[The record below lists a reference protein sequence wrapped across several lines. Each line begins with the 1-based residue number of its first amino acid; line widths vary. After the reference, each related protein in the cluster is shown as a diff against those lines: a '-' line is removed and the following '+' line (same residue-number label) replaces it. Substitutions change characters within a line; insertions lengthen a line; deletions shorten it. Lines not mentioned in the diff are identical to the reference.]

1 MKKRRILATSA
12 LPYANGAIH
21 LGHILEYIQTDI
33 WVRFQRLRDH
43 CCHYICA
50 DDAHGSAIML
60 KARSIGI
67 SPEHLIERVQKEH
80 LADFKDF
87 AISFDNYYSTHSPEN
102 RHYAELIYRRLD
114 QQDYIKKR
122 TIQQAYDEEAGMFLP
137 DRFICG
143 ECPRCGAAEQY
154 GDCCEECGATYATSE
169 LRSPRSVL
177 SNSTPTQRESKHLFF
192 DLARFTDS
200 LKQWLAGGHIQPEIA
215 NKLEEWFTAG
225 LAPWDISRDA
235 PYFGFAIP
243 GYKDKFFYV
252 WLDAPIGYMASF
264 QQYCNRRGFDFYE
277 YWGLD
282 SGAEL
287 HHFIGKDIAYFHTLF
302 WPAMLEGS
310 GFRKPTRIHCHGFV
324 TINGQKMSKSRGTF
338 ITARDYLER
347 LDAEYLRYYFAARLN
362 ARVEDI
368 DLNLEDFVLRVNSDL
383 VGKLI
388 NIASRCAR
396 FIEQH
401 CAAYL
406 RSDETV
412 LEHPLVG
419 AVVQAMD
426 EIAAAYEALE
436 YSSAMRTIMDLA
448 DQVNRYINQEKP
460 WRIVK
465 DNHLGAAGDNG
476 GSQYVHAGEQERA
489 RERLPLAAG
498 QGIMSD
504 AGEQQ
509 RARERLPLAAG
520 QSIMS
525 DAGEQQRAR
534 ERLQIVCSV
543 GLVAFAQMVLY
554 LKPVMPA
561 LAARVEGFLRVS
573 MEHWG
578 RPSFSK
584 PNHLVKPFTVLLN
597 RIRLADVQALVKL
610 KQAAVASNGGDS
622 GSEAD
627 KNGRQQKDD
636 QETKVIGMEDFAKL
650 ELRVARIIQAE
661 EVPNADRLLKL
672 NLDFGDQQRLV
683 FAGIKTAY
691 KPQQLRDRL
700 VVAVAN
706 LAPKKMS
713 FGVSEAMVL
722 AAGDGKDIFLLA
734 PDSGAR
740 PGMKI
745 K

>member
-1 MKKRRILATSA
+1 MKKRRILVTSA

-33 WVRFQRLRDH
+33 WVRFQRLRGH

-67 SPEHLIERVQKEH
+67 SPEDLIERVQKEH

-177 SNSTPTQRESKHLFF
+177 SNSTPTRRESKHLFF

-200 LKQWLAGGHIQPEIA
+200 LKQWLAEGHIQPEVA
-215 NKLEEWFTAG
+215 NKLEEWFAAG

-282 SGAEL
+282 SSAEL

-302 WPAMLEGS
+302 WPAMLEGG

-338 ITARDYLER
+338 ISARDYLER

-401 CAAYL
+401 FAAHL
-406 RSDETV
+406 RTDETV

-419 AVVQAMD
+419 AVVQSMD

-465 DNHLGAAGDNG
+465 DNHLGGASDNG
-476 GSQYVHAGEQERA
+476 GGHDVH
-489 RERLPLAAG
+489 
-498 QGIMSD
+498 
-504 AGEQQ
+504 
-509 RARERLPLAAG
+509 
-520 QSIMS
+520 
-525 DAGEQQRAR
+525 AGEQQRAR
-534 ERLQIVCSV
+534 ERLQLVCSV

-561 LAARVEGFLRVS
+561 LAARVEGFLLVS

-578 RPSFSK
+578 RPSFTK
-584 PNHLVKPFTVLLN
+584 PNHLVKPFTVLLS
-597 RIRLADVQALVKL
+597 RIRLADVQAMVKL
-610 KQAAVASNGGDS
+610 EQTMVASNGGDS

-627 KNGRQQKDD
+627 KNDSQQKDD
-636 QETKVIGMEDFAKL
+636 QETKAIGMEDFAKV

-672 NLDFGDQQRLV
+672 NLDFGDQQRIV

-706 LAPKKMS
+706 LAPKHMS